1 MLSVLHVMGR
11 MVPSGTELQLAGML
25 RAANEVEWRP
35 TLCVLRPGYPLAREL
50 AADGVRV
57 VELTSKDPTKADL
70 ARRLRRL
77 ALRGDFD
84 VVHTSL
90 WGASAFGRAALAG
103 RRRPAVV
110 MSERRVEDF
119 RRGWQRRVDGT
130 LRRMTEEWIGNS
142 PDVAEFI
149 VRAHR
154 APRARVHVVR
164 NGIDP
169 TVFHPRT
176 WPRTQPSGPAKLGA
190 MGRLVR
196 QKGFDV
202 LLDALQHV
210 LAKRDVEL
218 MIVGDG
224 ELRAELSR
232 RASGLPVTFLGA
244 LADREQVARFLRGLD
259 LFVLPSRYE
268 GLPNAL
274 LEALACGVPA
284 VATDVPGITETFAG
298 AVPLAPPDDAQAL
311 AFTIVEALDAPV
323 GPAPPVSPLV
333 RTFAQVAQEHRAVFE
348 QAVRRRRGG

>member
-25 RAANEVEWRP
+25 RAANEVEWQP
-35 TLCVLRPGYPLAREL
+35 TLCVLRPGYALAREL
-50 AADGVRV
+50 GADGVRV
-57 VELTSKDPTKADL
+57 VELTTNDPTKADL
-70 ARRLRRL
+70 ARRLRGLVRDG
-77 ALRGDFD
+77 RYD

-90 WGASAFGRAALAG
+90 WGASAFARCAVAG

-119 RRGWQRRVDGT
+119 RRGWQRRVDGA
-130 LRRMTEEWIGNS
+130 LRRVTEEWIGNS

-149 VRAHR
+149 VRAHG
-154 APRARVHVVR
+154 APRARVHVIR
-164 NGIDP
+164 NGIDT
-169 TVFHPRT
+169 TVFHSRT

-190 MGRLVR
+190 MGRLTR

-202 LLDALQHV
+202 LLDALPHV

-218 MIVGDG
+218 VVVGDG
-224 ELRAELSR
+224 ELRADLAR
-232 RASGLPVTFLGA
+232 RAAGLPVTFLGG
-244 LADREQVARFLRGLD
+244 LPDREQVARFLRGLD

-284 VATDVPGITETFAG
+284 VASDVPGIAETFVSTVAL
-298 AVPLAPPDDAQAL
+298 VPPDDPQAL
-311 AFTIVEALDAPV
+311 AFTIVEALDAPI
-323 GPAPPVSPLV
+323 GPAPPVPPVV
-333 RTFAQVAQEHRAVFE
+333 RTFAQVAAEHRAVFE
-348 QAVRRRRGG
+348 LAVRRRRAG